1 MAYPTVRHRHW
12 VLDGTRPLGRK
23 TIEWR
28 ISDHP
33 GPIQHPADPL
43 PVGYGF
49 GPRFTV
55 RLPPDNA
62 TIPGAIGRLLE
73 RGGGDFIPGGPGG
86 AAVCRFDD
94 PGSGATGA
102 LLGVVP

>member
-1 MAYPTVRHRHW
+1 M
-12 VLDGTRPLGRK
+12 LDGTRPLGRK

-73 RGGGDFIPGGPGG
+73 RGGGDFFPGGP
-86 AAVCRFDD
+86 AERLFAVLMIQA
-94 PGSGATGA
+94 PGPREHYWV
-102 LLGVVP
+102 LFRDLVD